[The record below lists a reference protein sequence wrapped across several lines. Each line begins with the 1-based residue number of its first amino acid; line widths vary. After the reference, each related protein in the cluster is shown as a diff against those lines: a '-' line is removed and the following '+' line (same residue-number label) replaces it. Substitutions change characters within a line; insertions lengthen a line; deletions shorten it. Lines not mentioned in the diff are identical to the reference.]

1 MSIDLLAQEAAKLF
15 AIPGFLASLGWMLA
29 IAMIVGAVLDE
40 DGKNL
45 VHWMAAI
52 LVFGG
57 MAEIFRIYVLNYL
70 LRPAHPSNAA
80 ASIAIALSIAI
91 VDVIG
96 LCLGYGLA
104 YLAKKRVQ
112 VKTKEVLNGPEDVH

>member
-15 AIPGFLASLGWMLA
+15 AIPGFLASLGWMMA

-52 LVFGG
+52 LIFGG
-57 MAEIFRIYVLNYL
+57 MAEVFRVYVLNYL
-70 LRPAHPSNAA
+70 LNPAHPSNAA
-80 ASIAIALSIAI
+80 ASISIALCIAV

-104 YLAKKRVQ
+104 YLAKRRMQIQ
-112 VKTKEVLNGPEDVH
+112 VKEASNGLENLS